1 MKMKDSGDTL
11 KRALVYTVLGFFTV
25 GVIAAGWLT
34 YGFSGPPRPD
44 AMPDVKMWPRAR
56 STAALPAMRIA
67 GHWPDANTLA
77 WMETAMSTNA
87 APMTVINAPDVADL
101 KTLVDGLLTQILPRS
116 KVVFRGSRGRLPHFQ
131 ERIGADWVETPGR
144 DPGDD
149 LHRLRREGRA

>member
-67 GHWPDANTLA
+67 GHWPDRQHSCLDGDGNVD
-77 WMETAMSTNA
+77 ERC
-87 APMTVINAPDVADL
+87 PD
-101 KTLVDGLLTQILPRS
+101 DGHQCT
-116 KVVFRGSRGRLPHFQ
+116 
-131 ERIGADWVETPGR
+131 
-144 DPGDD
+144 
-149 LHRLRREGRA
+149 